1 MPESQLPDWAMLLP
15 TINAALNATATVLLL
30 LGFAFI
36 KMGRK
41 GVHRNIMLTAFVVSV
56 VFLASYLT
64 YHWALHHYTG
74 THGKPFD
81 GRGTWRTA
89 YFTILISHVIL
100 AMGVAVLA
108 PWTIWLGLKERWTQ
122 HRKLAKLTFPIWLY
136 VSITG
141 VVIYWMLYH
150 F

>member
-1 MPESQLPDWAMLLP
+1 MPESQLPEWAMLLP
-15 TINAALNATATVLLL
+15 TINAALNTTATVLLL
-30 LGFAFI
+30 LGFTFI
-36 KMGRK
+36 KMGRI
-41 GVHRNIMLTAFVVSV
+41 GVHRNIMLTAFVVSG

-64 YHWALHHYTG
+64 YHWALHHFTG

-81 GRGTWRTA
+81 GQGTWRTV

-108 PWTIWLGLKERWTQ
+108 PCTIYLGLSGRWTQ
-122 HRKLAKLTFPIWLY
+122 HRRLARVTFPIWLY